1 MLSPLAGWL
10 YSYALNNRLDGHFTD
25 GEEEYL
31 SCLVN
36 GEARLERL
44 RAMLDETVRKE
55 LDDYVRDWS
64 IVESYHRESLF
75 SAGLAMGMELSR
87 VG

>member
-31 SCLVN
+31 SCLY
-36 GEARLERL
+36 RCDRDLERL
-44 RAMLDETVRKE
+44 AALLDAPARQV
-55 LDDYVRDWS
+55 LDDYIRGRDTL
-64 IVESYHRESLF
+64 ESYHREALF
-75 SAGLAMGMELSR
+75 SAGLAMGLELSR
-87 VG
+87 LG